1 MSRQPRSH
9 SAIARELWRIRR
21 RRRQPIHPGYL
32 AIVAKA
38 HALGLPKR
46 ATTDITLLDRW
57 LIMQRRPRQFAWLL
71 HEHGSLLSIP
81 EPNQRPLDYL
91 YAAKRMFGQALPFWW
106 DGSELVRAE
115 HIDELMERMEVACA
129 DLERKARELL

>member
-1 MSRQPRSH
+1 MITQPRSRG
-9 SAIARELWRIRR
+9 AIARELWRIKQ
-21 RRRQPIHPGYL
+21 RRRQPVHPGYV

-38 HALGLPKR
+38 HELGLPKR
-46 ATTDITLLDRW
+46 ATSDITMLDRR

-71 HEHGSLLSIP
+71 HEAGSLLSIP

-106 DGSELVRAE
+106 DGSALVRAE
-115 HIDELMERMEVACA
+115 HIDELMQRMAMACA
-129 DLERKARELL
+129 ELERKARELL

>member
-1 MSRQPRSH
+1 MSTQPRSY

-21 RRRQPIHPGYL
+21 RRRQPIHPGYV

-38 HALGLPKR
+38 HELGLPKR
-46 ATTDITLLDRW
+46 AITDITLLDRW
-57 LIMQRRPRQFAWLL
+57 LIVQRRPRQFAWLL
-71 HEHGSLLSIP
+71 HECGSLLSLP

-91 YAAKRMFGQALPFWW
+91 YAAKRLYRQALPFWW
-106 DGSELVRAE
+106 DGGELLRAE
-115 HIDELMERMEVACA
+115 HIDELMQRMEIACA

>member
-1 MSRQPRSH
+1 MITQPRSRG
-9 SAIARELWRIRR
+9 AIARELWRIKQ
-21 RRRQPIHPGYL
+21 RRRQPVHPGYV

-38 HALGLPKR
+38 HELGLPKR
-46 ATTDITLLDRW
+46 ATTDITMLDRR

-71 HEHGSLLSIP
+71 HQCGSLLSLP

-91 YAAKRMFGQALPFWW
+91 YAAKRLFGQALPFWW
-106 DGSELVRAE
+106 DGSVLIRAE
-115 HIDELMERMEVACA
+115 HIDELMQRMAVACA

>member
-1 MSRQPRSH
+1 MITQPSAH
-9 SAIARELWRIRR
+9 AAIARELVRIHR
-21 RRRQPIHPGYL
+21 RRRQPVHPGYV

-38 HALGLPKR
+38 HELGLPKR
-46 ATTDITLLDRW
+46 ATTDITLLDRR

-71 HEHGSLLSIP
+71 HDVGSLLSIP